1 MKTKQTMFGLLMAL
15 SSIISLQAQDNDE
28 KPYLTKTFPMT
39 GLTNVKAETSGGNLS
54 VQGQTTGEARIE
66 VYVRSSN
73 WNDKLSDAEIKNRLK
88 DYEIT
93 INKDASTLTATAR
106 SLNKMWNWKNGL
118 SISFRIYA
126 PANVTTN
133 LQTSG
138 GNIKLTNLNGRQNAE
153 TSGGNISIASLKGVA
168 DVETSGGNIE
178 VENFDGTLDAQTSGG
193 NIKLEESKGSLKI
206 GTSGGNIRIA
216 RVEGGLQA
224 ETSGG
229 NITADIVNLGKFL
242 TLSTSGGNINIK
254 MPMDKGMDLDLSGDK
269 VNISMQN
276 FKGSL
281 KDDRVKG
288 TLNGGGIP
296 VRISTSGG
304 NVRVN

>member
-1 MKTKQTMFGLLMAL
+1 MGTKQTIYGLLATL
-15 SSIISLQAQDNDE
+15 LLAAGAYAQNNDE
-28 KPYLTKTFPMT
+28 KPYLTKSFPMA

-54 VQGQTTGEARIE
+54 VQGQTSGEARIE
-66 VYVRSSN
+66 VYVRSNN
-73 WNDKLSDAEIKNRLK
+73 WNDKISDSEIKDRLK
-88 DYEIT
+88 DYEIK
-93 INKDASTLTATAR
+93 INKDANTLTATAR

-118 SISFRIYA
+118 SISFKIYA
-126 PANVTTN
+126 PANVTTD

-138 GNIKLTNLNGRQNAE
+138 GNIKLSNLSGKQKAE
-153 TSGGNISIASLKGVA
+153 TSGGNIDISSTKGVA
-168 DVETSGGNIE
+168 NVETSGGNIDID
-178 VENFDGTLDAQTSGG
+178 NFDGTLDAQTSGG
-193 NIKLEESKGSLKI
+193 NIKLEESKGTLKI
-206 GTSGGNIRIA
+206 GTSGGNIRVA
-216 RVEGGLQA
+216 RVAGGLEA

-254 MPMDKGMDLDLSGDK
+254 MPMDKGMDLDLSGDR

-281 KDDRVKG
+281 EDDRVKG

-296 VRISTSGG
+296 VKISTSGG